1 MGSTRRK
8 VRLVYGIDELCAW
21 IAKSLTQA
29 NLWVMTNKLA
39 CDHILVPIIYVE
51 YSLLRNYYRLIVRSS
66 EVWKC
71 DTIKKKKKKWKC
83 DWGDHTIKMVHHDI
97 YQSEVWKCD

>member
-71 DTIKKKKKKWKC
+71 DTIKKKKKMKVWLGWSHYKN
-83 DWGDHTIKMVHHDI
+83 GAPR
-97 YQSEVWKCD
+97 YLPSEVWKCD